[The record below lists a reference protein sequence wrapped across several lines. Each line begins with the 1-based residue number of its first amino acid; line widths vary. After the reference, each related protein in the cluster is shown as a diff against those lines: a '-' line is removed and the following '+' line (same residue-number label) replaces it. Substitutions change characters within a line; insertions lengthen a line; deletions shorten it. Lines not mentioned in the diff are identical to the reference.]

1 MYEKQFRLLQQE
13 GHLTVSSLLGGLNAI
28 RSANIDDNHR
38 GLFYSGL
45 FGLATG
51 FERLMKIVFIL
62 EHKINFQFN
71 NPTDKQLRAYGHN
84 LKELY
89 ASCSKLSEGYDSS
102 TKFTIDNKQE
112 KILSVLSVFAKGS
125 RYYNLDELT
134 LSNKNKDPIV
144 QWLSVIDDH
153 VWGLRSDV
161 REKLQAS
168 AVKNGNPSQWVQNI
182 DGEWITMIDFHYFFQ
197 ATEKASYHV
206 VWSIINLLN
215 PFYSLLKK
223 QVYRLH
229 KMQNDLSKSE
239 EIPHMY
245 EFFPFLLASKQT
257 VLRKKQWVWAK

>member
-1 MYEKQFRLLQQE
+1 MYDKKYRLLQQE
-13 GHLTVSSLLGGLNAI
+13 GHLTMSTLLGGLDAI

-62 EHKINFQFN
+62 EHKINFKFN
-71 NPTDKQLRAYGHN
+71 SPTDKQLKNYGHN
-84 LKELY
+84 LKDLY
-89 ASCSKLSEGYDSS
+89 DSCSTLSSAYG
-102 TKFTIDNKQE
+102 TKFSIDGKQE

-134 LSNKNKDPIV
+134 LSNKNKDPIE

-153 VWGLRSDV
+153 IWGLRSDV
-161 REKLQAS
+161 REKLQSNAL
-168 AVKNGNPSQWVQNI
+168 KNGPPDQWVQNI
-182 DGEWITMIDFHYFFQ
+182 DGEWITMIDFHYLYH

-206 VWSIINLLN
+206 VWSIIDLLN
-215 PFYSLLKK
+215 PFYHLLQK

-229 KMQNDLSKSE
+229 EMNSDLAGSE
-239 EIPHMY
+239 EVPHMY
-245 EFFPFLLASKQT
+245 EFFPFLLSHKSS
-257 VLRKKQWVWAK
+257 VLRKKQWSWVR